1 MKNDS
6 EKAVIGICPLCGSKL
21 EKGFLVTNR
30 PLRWDTRQHTWYARG
45 ELLTPLL
52 DMVNLEAYRCTK
64 CRLVVFR
71 YEEHAGLWA
80 ESKE

>member
-1 MKNDS
+1 MS
-6 EKAVIGICPLCGSKL
+6 EVKKCPECGGEM

-30 PLRWDTRQHTWYARG
+30 PLRWDTRPHMHIARG
-45 ELLTPLL
+45 ELLTPVL

-71 YEEHAGLWA
+71 YEEHVGLWT
-80 ESKE
+80 ESRE